1 VAPSLKLPIVIG
13 RYLLE
18 GQVAS
23 GGMAT
28 VYHGRVL
35 GEDRFARPVAIKRM
49 HPHCARDADF
59 VAMFLDEANLAA
71 RIRHPNVVPVLDFAS
86 VGEDLIIVMEY
97 VPGDTVGSLIQAAHE
112 AKLYPPHRVVAS
124 IIAGV
129 LQGLHAA
136 HEVLGDDGQPL
147 NIVHRDVSPQNIMVG
162 FDGIAR
168 VLDFGVAK
176 AAVRFQTTRAGQL
189 KGRLQYMAPEQIRS
203 RPVDRR
209 ADLYS
214 ASVLYWE
221 MIAGRRLFDSDNAG
235 STMMMVLEGTVPSLR
250 AVDPSVSPALEWLIL
265 KGLRANP
272 ADRFNTALEM
282 VNAIEEAVGIASAE
296 EVADWVRQVVP
307 NATSQRVARITGADM
322 DAFAPPPP
330 PPPPPEPMADPPR
343 TQDAP
348 PSMATEDAG
357 RPKSKKLL
365 LTAFGVTLVLC
376 IVAFWFALHHVPWLG
391 PALISTSRAVFGN
404 RITAWIERVA
414 HTADAGWSDLQD
426 SDERPVSY
434 WNLPSASAPSSAS
447 SVPPAR
453 FRPVDMQPMIS
464 APFARGDGSWMPT
477 DTSSGAQSPCAYRS
491 VLHLDVDHSDRIA
504 RIVVVDR
511 RRTTLSFSPGQ
522 REAMDD
528 GRGASSGMVAPELAD
543 KLLLMVRLPSAPDP
557 AGSGFD
563 GVELSP
569 AAPNYCAVASL
580 RDGAIRIDDWSRL
593 GVESEKMVWWRQMPF
608 CLVQSGADAPS
619 LNTRPR
625 DRSVALGVGAD
636 ASVLYL
642 AVGEKVASDALA
654 RVMRYAGVRHAVQV
668 DGAGG
673 EVTVHLRGGASGFE
687 ALSPGD
693 AADDGSGVGT
703 PREGD
708 FFFVV
713 RTDS

>member
-1 VAPSLKLPIVIG
+1 MVPSVKLPIVIG

-28 VYHGRVL
+28 VYHGRLV
-35 GEDRFARPVAIKRM
+35 GADRFARPVAIKRM

-209 ADLYS
+209 ADVYS
-214 ASVLYWE
+214 VSVLYWE
-221 MIAGRRLFDSDNAG
+221 MIAGRRLFDADNAG
-235 STMMMVLEGTVPSLR
+235 SMMMMVLEGTVPSLR
-250 AVDPSVSPALEWLIL
+250 AVDPSVSQALEWLIL

-296 EVADWVRQVVP
+296 EVAAWVRQVVP
-307 NATSQRVARITGADM
+307 NATSQHVARIIGADM
-322 DAFAPPPP
+322 DAFEPPPA
-330 PPPPPEPMADPPR
+330 PPPEPVAVPPGPKA
-343 TQDAP
+343 AP
-348 PSMATEDAG
+348 AVSEDAAP
-357 RPKSKKLL
+357 PKSKKLL

-391 PALISTSRAVFGN
+391 PALISTSRAVFGD

-414 HTADAGWSDLQD
+414 HTADAGWSDLED

-434 WNLPSASAPSSAS
+434 WSLPSASAPSSAS
-447 SVPPAR
+447 SAPPPR

-464 APFARGDGSWMPT
+464 APFAKGDGSWMPT
-477 DTSSGAQSPCAYRS
+477 DLSSGTQSPYAYRT

-511 RRTTLSFSPGQ
+511 RRAKLSFSPGR
-522 REAMDD
+522 REAMDE
-528 GRGASSGMVAPELAD
+528 GGIASSGMMAPAVAD
-543 KLLLMVRLPSAPDP
+543 KLVLMVRMPSAPDP
-557 AGSGFD
+557 AGAGFD

-580 RDGAIRIDDWSRL
+580 RDGTIRIDDWARL
-593 GVESEKMVWWRQMPF
+593 GADAGKMLWWRQMPF
-608 CLVQSGADAPS
+608 CLVQSGADAPG
-619 LNTRPR
+619 LDTRSR
-625 DRSVALGVGAD
+625 DRAVALGVGSD
-636 ASVLYL
+636 GSVLYL
-642 AVGEKVASDALA
+642 AEGEKIASDALA
-654 RVMRYAGVRHAVQV
+654 RVMRYAGARHALQI
-668 DGAGG
+668 DGSGG
-673 EVTVHLRGGASGFE
+673 AVGVHLRGGTGGFE
-687 ALSPGD
+687 PLSPG
-693 AADDGSGVGT
+693 AERDDGSGVRA

-708 FFFVV
+708 FFYVV
-713 RTDS
+713 RTDP

>member
-1 VAPSLKLPIVIG
+1 MVPSVKLPLVIG
-13 RYLLE
+13 NYLLE

-35 GEDRFARPVAIKRM
+35 GEDRFAKPVAIKRM

-112 AKLYPPHRVVAS
+112 AKLYPSHRVVAS

-209 ADLYS
+209 ADVYS
-214 ASVLYWE
+214 VSVLYWE
-221 MIAGRRLFDSDNAG
+221 MISGRRLFDSDNAG

-265 KGLRANP
+265 KGLRADP
-272 ADRFNTALEM
+272 AGRFNTALEM

-307 NATSQRVARITGADM
+307 SAVSQRVARITGADM

-330 PPPPPEPMADPPR
+330 PPPPPEPMVDQPRPLEARPPM
-343 TQDAP
+343 AP
-348 PSMATEDAG
+348 EDAA

-391 PALISTSRAVFGN
+391 PALISTSRAVFGD

-414 HTADAGWSDLQD
+414 HTADAGWSDLQE
-426 SDERPVSY
+426 SDERPASY
-434 WNLPSASAPSSAS
+434 WNLPSANAPASAS
-447 SVPPAR
+447 SAPPPR
-453 FRPVDMQPMIS
+453 FRPADMQPMIS

-477 DTSSGAQSPCAYRS
+477 DAAAGAQSPYAYRT
-491 VLHLDVDHSDRIA
+491 VLHFDVDHSDRIA

-511 RRTTLSFSPGQ
+511 RRAQLAFSPGQ
-522 REAMDD
+522 RAAVDD
-528 GRGASSGMVAPELAD
+528 GGAHSGMLAPGMAD
-543 KLLLMVRLPSAPDP
+543 KLLLMVRLPSTPDP

-569 AAPNYCAVASL
+569 AATNYCAVASL
-580 RDGAIRIDDWSRL
+580 RDGTIRIDDWARL
-593 GVESEKMVWWRQMPF
+593 GVESETMVWWRQVPF
-608 CLVQSGADAPS
+608 CLVQSGANAPG
-619 LNTRPR
+619 LDTRPR
-625 DRSVALGVGAD
+625 DRTVALGLGAD

-642 AVGEKVASDALA
+642 AEGEKIASEALA
-654 RVMRYAGVRHAVQV
+654 RVIRYAGVRHAVQV

-673 EVTVHLRGGASGFE
+673 PVTVHLRGPSGFE
-687 ALSPGD
+687 PLSPEGGP
-693 AADDGSGVGT
+693 DDGSGVRT

-708 FFFVV
+708 FFYVV

>member
-1 VAPSLKLPIVIG
+1 MAPSVKLPLVIG

-97 VPGDTVGSLIQAAHE
+97 VPGDTVGNLIQAAHE

-209 ADLYS
+209 ADVYS
-214 ASVLYWE
+214 VSVLYWE

-250 AVDPSVSPALEWLIL
+250 AVDPSVSQSLEWLIL

-272 ADRFNTALEM
+272 TDRFNTALEM

-307 NATSQRVARITGADM
+307 SATSQRVARIIGADM

-330 PPPPPEPMADPPR
+330 PPEPMVDPPGPPE
-343 TQDAP
+343 AP
-348 PSMATEDAG
+348 TAPEHTAQ
-357 RPKSKKLL
+357 PKSKKLL

-391 PALISTSRAVFGN
+391 PALISTSRTVFGD

-447 SVPPAR
+447 SAPLAR
-453 FRPVDMQPMIS
+453 FRPADMQPMIS

-477 DTSSGAQSPCAYRS
+477 DTTTGMHSPHAYRT

-504 RIVVVDR
+504 RLVVVDR
-511 RRTTLSFSPGQ
+511 RRATLGFSPGQ

-528 GRGASSGMVAPELAD
+528 GKGASSGMVATALVD
-543 KLLLMVRLPSAPDP
+543 KLLLMVRLPSVPDP

-569 AAPNYCAVASL
+569 SAPNYCAVASL
-580 RDGAIRIDDWSRL
+580 RDGTIRIDDWARV
-593 GVESEKMVWWRQMPF
+593 GAESEKMVWWRQMPF
-608 CLVQSGADAPS
+608 CLVQSGADAPG
-619 LNTRPR
+619 LDNRPR
-625 DRSVALGVGAD
+625 DRAVALGVSAD
-636 ASVLYL
+636 ASVLYV

-673 EVTVHLRGGASGFE
+673 AVTVHLRSGASGFE
-687 ALSPGD
+687 ALSPEG
-693 AADDGSGVGT
+693 APDDGSGVRT
-703 PREGD
+703 PSEGD
-708 FFFVV
+708 FFYVA